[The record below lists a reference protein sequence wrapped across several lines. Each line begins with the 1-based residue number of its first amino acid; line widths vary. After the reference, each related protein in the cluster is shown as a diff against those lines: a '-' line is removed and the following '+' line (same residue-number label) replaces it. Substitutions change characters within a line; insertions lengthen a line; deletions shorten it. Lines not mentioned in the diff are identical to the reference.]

1 MGYSDNNNFNRNNI
15 VKKDYGPRKNE
26 WIRVPEV
33 QLIGAEGENLGIV
46 ETPKALVLAQEA
58 GLDLVEVGA
67 TAKPPVCKIMDFSKY
82 IYQQNKKKKIAQS
95 STKMK
100 EQKEFRFTP
109 VMDIGDSSH
118 RIKRALEFLKKGH
131 PVKLTMVKKGRQ
143 SKEIAQS
150 VFSEILTN
158 FADYS
163 SIEAEPKIENNRIS
177 ITYRQNGK
185 TKNKQNSEEE
195 N

>member
-1 MGYSDNNNFNRNNI
+1 MGYSDNNSF
-15 VKKDYGPRKNE
+15 KKDYGPRKNE

-33 QLIGAEGENLGIV
+33 QLIGAEGENLGV
-46 ETPKALVLAQEA
+46 VNTDKARQLAQEA

-67 TAKPPVCKIMDFSKY
+67 AAKPPVCKIMDFSKY
-82 IYQQNKKKKIAQS
+82 VYQQNKKKKIAQS
-95 STKMK
+95 SSKLK

-109 VMDIGDSSH
+109 VMDIGDTSH
-118 RIKRALEFLKKGH
+118 RIKRAIEFLEKGH
-131 PVKLTMVKKGRQ
+131 PVKITMVKKGRQ

-158 FADYS
+158 FTDYS
-163 SIEAEPKIENNRIS
+163 SIEAEPKVENNRTS
-177 ITYRQNGK
+177 LTFRQNGK

-195 N
+195 NKVI